1 MMLLLI
7 LLGAYSRKIGM
18 LSEEMAKQASG
29 FLVAFVMPV
38 LLIHTFQRDKI
49 PALMPGFWA
58 TLALAAIAFTLLIL
72 LATFVFRPGV
82 NRKTARLAAV
92 MPNAGFMGIP
102 LVRAATGEDSVIYCV
117 AVVGVFQIVM
127 WCWGVPLLEGKKPSL
142 KKLLINPGTLA
153 FLAGLT
159 MFVAGIR
166 LPGLLLSFTAQ
177 VTALNTPLSL
187 LAVGV
192 FIAGLD
198 PRSLLGSKLAA
209 SVVLLRNLAFPLL
222 VALLLRVLGLHTA
235 FGQTF
240 ALDFAI
246 LMACPSAIAAM
257 MLPVRAGEDGPF
269 ASGIVALSAV
279 VSVMTLP
286 LVTFFADWLFR

>member
-7 LLGAYSRKIGM
+7 LLGAYSRRKGI
-18 LSEEMAKQASG
+18 LSEAAAKQVSG

-38 LLIHTFQRDKI
+38 LLVHTFQRDQI

-58 TLALAAIAFTLLIL
+58 TIILSAIVFTVMIV

-102 LVRAATGEDSVIYCV
+102 LVRAATGEDSVLYCV
-117 AVVGVFQIVM
+117 AVVGVFNLAM
-127 WCWGVPLLEGKKPSL
+127 WCWAVPLLEGKKPNL
-142 KKLLINPGTLA
+142 KKLVINPGVLA
-153 FLAGLT
+153 FLAGLG

-166 LPGLLLSFTAQ
+166 LPGILLSFTAQ
-177 VTALNTPLSL
+177 VTALNTPLSML
-187 LAVGV
+187 MVGV
-192 FIAGLD
+192 FIAALD
-198 PRSLLGSKLAA
+198 ARDILKSRLAV
-209 SVVLLRNLAFPLL
+209 STVLLRNIAFPLL
-222 VALLLRVLGLHTA
+222 VALLLRVFGLHA
-235 FGQTF
+235 LFGHTF

-269 ASGIVALSAV
+269 ASGLIALSAI
-279 VSVMTLP
+279 VSVITLP
-286 LVTFFADWLFR
+286 LVTFFANWLVG